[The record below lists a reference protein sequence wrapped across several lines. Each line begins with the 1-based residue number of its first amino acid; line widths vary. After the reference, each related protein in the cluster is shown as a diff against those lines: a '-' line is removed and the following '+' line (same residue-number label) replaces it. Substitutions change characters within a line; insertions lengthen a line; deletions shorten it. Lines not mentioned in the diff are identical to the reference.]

1 MSKFV
6 TRKWTEVSYLSNGQ
20 YSVSKNIRYKI
31 PMLRSNLCES
41 GDAYINWKQLLK
53 ARLMLTKK
61 IRR

>member
-41 GDAYINWKQLLK
+41 GDAYINWK
-53 ARLMLTKK
+53 
-61 IRR
+61 